1 MSAGTGTGERTRART
16 GNGTGRGD
24 ATPSPSR
31 TRLWLLFAALALA
44 LLLSELDQTVFAT
57 ALPTVVGELSGMQD
71 MLWVNTAYIL
81 AATVALPV
89 YGKLSDVVGRKPV
102 LLAGMVVFV
111 AGSALG
117 GLSTDMGTLVAA
129 RAVQGLGCGGLIV
142 LVQSVVADEVP
153 PRERAPY
160 LSAIGAVFA
169 LSAVAGPVI
178 GGWLTEGIGWR
189 WAFWV
194 NLPLGG
200 LAVLAVALLLRHDPP
215 RRDSPVRLD
224 VAGTALLAVAVT
236 ALVLLVSWGGTR
248 LPWTSPAAVGLA
260 ALTATAAV
268 AFVLVERRA
277 AEPVIPLGLFGD
289 RTFTAAVVAG
299 LVMAV
304 AMFGTVGYLP
314 TYLQMAA
321 GLGPTAAGLA
331 MLSLVAGLALA
342 TVGSAQV
349 VRRTG
354 RTKLLPLAGTG
365 LVAAALGLLATLST
379 STPLPLVG
387 LYLLLLGLGIG
398 CAWEVLVVVA
408 QNTAP
413 AGALGTATATNSF
426 FREIGVSLGS
436 ALVGGIFTARLGDL
450 LAARVPVS
458 AGVDLG
464 GLTPAMMA
472 ALPPEV
478 RAAVAGAYNDALTPV
493 FALLVPVVLA
503 SSVLLLLVREVP
515 LATGPAAPGR
525 GTADAPVR

>member
-1 MSAGTGTGERTRART
+1 MSAGTGDRAGSRTVSRT
-16 GNGTGRGD
+16 GRAD
-24 ATPSPSR
+24 ESSPLSR
-31 TRLWLLFAALALA
+31 SRLWLLFGALALA

-57 ALPTVVGELSGMQD
+57 ALPTVVGELSGLEN
-71 MLWVNTAYIL
+71 MLWVNTAYLL
-81 AATVALPV
+81 AGTVVLPV
-89 YGKLSDVVGRKPV
+89 YGKLSDLLGRKPV

-129 RAVQGLGCGGLIV
+129 RAVQGLGGGGLIV

-153 PRERAPY
+153 PRDRAPY

-169 LSAVAGPVI
+169 LSAVTGPVI
-178 GGWLTEGIGWR
+178 GGWLTEGVGWR
-189 WAFWV
+189 WAFWA

-224 VAGTALLAVAVT
+224 IAGTAVLAVAVT

-248 LPWTSPAAVGLA
+248 LPWTSPAGLGLA
-260 ALTATAAV
+260 ALTGTAAV

-277 AEPVIPLGLFGD
+277 VEPVIPLGLFRD
-289 RTFTAAVVAG
+289 RTFTAVVVAG

-304 AMFGTVGYLP
+304 AMFGTLGYLP

-321 GLGPTAAGLA
+321 GLGPRAAGLA
-331 MLSLVAGLALA
+331 MLTLVAGLAVA
-342 TVGSAQV
+342 IVGSAQI

-354 RTKLLPLAGTG
+354 RTKFLPLVGTG
-365 LVAAALGLLATLST
+365 LVATALGLLATLT
-379 STPLPLVG
+379 TGTPLPLAG
-387 LYLLLLGLGIG
+387 LYLMLLGLGIG

-413 AGALGTATATNSF
+413 DSALGTATATNSF
-426 FREIGVSLGS
+426 FREIGVCVGS
-436 ALVGGIFTARLGDL
+436 GLVGALFTARLRDL
-450 LAARVPVS
+450 LAERVSLPPEVDP
-458 AGVDLG
+458 AGLS
-464 GLTPAMMA
+464 PALVA
-472 ALPPEV
+472 GLPPEV
-478 RAAVAGAYNDALTPV
+478 RAAVATAYNDALTPV

-503 SSVLLLLVREVP
+503 SSLLLLLVREVP
-515 LATGPAAPGR
+515 LAGGSPAPEREAEDA
-525 GTADAPVR
+525 TAH